1 MARQN
6 QTDQDRSRDSS
17 SAGSSTDSSST
28 AAERQRNIET
38 SRDRAGQRG
47 NLSRSLTGSVE
58 GSARPFTLMRRLSED
73 LDQLFGQFGFGRLA
87 IPNAVATWSPQIETF
102 ERNGKLIVRAD
113 LPGLTKDN
121 VDVEV
126 NAGVLTI
133 SGERK
138 EEQEEDRDG
147 YYRSERSYGQF
158 YRAIPLPEGVDEEQ
172 CDATFKDGV
181 LEISFDAPKPEQRKA
196 RKIQVR

>member
-1 MARQN
+1 MARQD
-6 QTDQDRSRDSS
+6 QTNQDRNRDPS
-17 SAGSSTDSSST
+17 SAGSTASSERT
-28 AAERQRNIET
+28 ASERQKNIET
-38 SRDRAGQRG
+38 SRDRGGQRG
-47 NLSRSLTGSVE
+47 NLSRPLAGSVE
-58 GSARPFTLMRRLSED
+58 GGAQPFTLMRRLSDD
-73 LDQLFGQFGFGRLA
+73 LDQLFGQFGFGRFA

-102 ERNGKLIVRAD
+102 QRNGKLIVRAD
-113 LPGLTKDN
+113 LPGLDKDS

-126 NAGVLTI
+126 NDGVLTI

-138 EEQEEDRDG
+138 EEHEEDRDG

-158 YRAIPLPEGVDEEQ
+158 YRAIPLPEGVDEER

-196 RKIQVR
+196 RKVQVR